1 MKIDPAALF
10 SDLIRFETELWNA
23 VAARLQ
29 AEHGLEL
36 SWFEPMQV
44 IARTKDCRVQEIA
57 AALSITVGGTSKIVD
72 RIESAGWCQRQ
83 QNPEDRRSSY
93 IELTPAGQRLLAA
106 ATRTFATEVEG
117 RLRTPLSPRQFQ
129 EFAATIRQLRQ
140 ALRSSE

>member
-1 MKIDPAALF
+1 MRIDPTTLF

-23 VAARLQ
+23 VAARLH

-36 SWFEPMQV
+36 SWFEPMQQ
-44 IARTKDCRVQEIA
+44 IARTEHCRVQEIA
-57 AALSITVGGTSKIVD
+57 TALSITVGGTSKIVD
-72 RIESAGWCQRQ
+72 RIESAGWCRRQ
-83 QNPEDRRSSY
+83 ENPEDRRSSY

-106 ATRTFATEVEG
+106 ATRTFASEVED
-117 RLRTPLSPRQFQ
+117 RLRTPLSPRRFD